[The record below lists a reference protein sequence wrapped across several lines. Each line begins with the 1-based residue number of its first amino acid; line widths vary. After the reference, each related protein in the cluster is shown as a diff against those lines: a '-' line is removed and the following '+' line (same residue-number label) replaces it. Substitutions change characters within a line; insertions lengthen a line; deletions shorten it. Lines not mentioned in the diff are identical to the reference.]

1 MEARPRATF
10 DAPVLFTNERD
21 VLFQDIDAA
30 GIVFFARLF
39 DYCHDAFFAFL
50 GSRGLSMAKVMKDGV
65 WGSPLVHAEADYAAP
80 LRFGDRVRVEI
91 TRVDL
96 GNTSMRVASR
106 VVDSRGK
113 IACSAI
119 LVHVFVDRTTGRPCE
134 VPAEARDALKDCA
147 TV

>member
-1 MEARPRATF
+1 MSS
-10 DAPVLFTNERD
+10 DVDSPVLFTCERD
-21 VLFQDIDAA
+21 VLFQEIDAA

-50 GSRGLSMAKVMKDGV
+50 KSRGLSMAKVMEDGI
-65 WGSPLVHAEADYAAP
+65 WGSPLAHAEADYAAP

-91 TRVDL
+91 VGVDL

-106 VVDSRGK
+106 VVDSTGK

-119 LVHVFVDRTTGRPCE
+119 LVHVFVDRATGRPCTI
-134 VPAEARDALKDCA
+134 PAEVREALKDSA
-147 TV
+147 KV

>member
-1 MEARPRATF
+1 MSAVIDAT
-10 DAPVLFTNERD
+10 ALFTCERD

-50 GSRGLSMAKVMKDGV
+50 GSRGLSMAKVMRDGV
-65 WGSPLVHAEADYAAP
+65 WGSPLAHAEADYAAP

-91 TRVDL
+91 VGVELRT
-96 GNTSMRVASR
+96 TSMRVTSR
-106 VVDSRGK
+106 VVDSTGK

-119 LVHVFVDRTTGRPCE
+119 LVHVFVDRATGRPCN
-134 VPAEARDALKDCA
+134 VPADAREALKDCA
-147 TV
+147 RV